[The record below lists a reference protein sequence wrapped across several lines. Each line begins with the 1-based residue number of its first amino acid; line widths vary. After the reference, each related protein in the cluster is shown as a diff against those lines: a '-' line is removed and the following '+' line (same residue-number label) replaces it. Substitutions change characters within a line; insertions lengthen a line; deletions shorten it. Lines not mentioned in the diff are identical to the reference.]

1 MHITLPIELHS
12 SKNSKQIV
20 TLKTGKKML
29 INSIYARRQEK
40 ILDVLLPANKR
51 IWEKMKEGKTYPLRV
66 GFFIYRQTKRRWD
79 FINIIQGLA
88 DCMTRYG
95 YWPDDNVEYFIPVFL
110 GWAVD
115 KKNPRVEMTI
125 L

>member
-1 MHITLPIELHS
+1 MHITLPLELHS

-51 IWEKMKEGKTYPLRV
+51 MWDKMKEGKQYPLKV
-66 GFFIYRQTKRRWD
+66 GFFVYRKTKRRWD
-79 FINIIQGLA
+79 WQNILAGLA
-88 DCMTRYG
+88 DCMTRYE
-95 YWPDDNVEYFIPVFL
+95 YWPDDSVFYFTPVYL

-115 KKNPRVEMTI
+115 SKNPRVEISI